1 VPDGALPVLVVLTAS
16 EKIMTKRLRFLCLL
30 LVAGALGVLVFVFH
44 PQAEEVEHT
53 EPPPVS
59 ESDLQMYI
67 KVYIAMQDDH
77 DLTIDEAIKPYNMA
91 LDDFRQIERH
101 IQTESRLVDRV
112 RQALLEHVQEHSV
125 FAQSLTPAAGPTP
138 AAHRTRKPKHSHSGK
153 GSHP

>member
-1 VPDGALPVLVVLTAS
+1 
-16 EKIMTKRLRFLCLL
+16 MTKRLRFLL
-30 LVAGALGVLVFVFH
+30 LVLAIGTFGVMVFVFH

-67 KVYIAMQDDH
+67 KVYTAMQDDH
-77 DLTIDEAIKPYNMA
+77 DLNIEEAIRPYNTS

-101 IQTESRLVDRV
+101 IQGESRLVERV

-125 FAQSLTPAAGPTP
+125 LARSMTPPSAAPTP
-138 AAHRTRKPKHSHSGK
+138 AARRPQPKRRHSEKSNHK
-153 GSHP
+153 